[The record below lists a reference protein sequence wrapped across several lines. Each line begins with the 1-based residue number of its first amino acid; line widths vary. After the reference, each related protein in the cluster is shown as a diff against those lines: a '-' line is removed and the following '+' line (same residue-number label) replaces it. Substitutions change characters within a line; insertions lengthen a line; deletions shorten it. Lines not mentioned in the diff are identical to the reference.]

1 MMRQPPRL
9 LLVMR
14 QPPRLLLVMQTPDA
28 STGRCG
34 RKLRERGY
42 ALDCCYP
49 LAGQPLPPGWTVTL
63 GLSLRRQRLWS
74 AVPPRSE
81 SENSRNVADGQARG
95 N

>member
-1 MMRQPPRL
+1 M
-9 LLVMR
+9 MR

-49 LAGQPLPPGWTVTL
+49 LAGPAAAGRDGRLHRGYRYGANAFGVQFHPEVN
-63 GLSLRRQRLWS
+63 QRI
-74 AVPPRSE
+74 RSCKF
-81 SENSRNVADGQARG
+81 SCDRL
-95 N
+95 